1 MIAGAV
7 AEPRPIALIA
17 GIAEGLGASL
27 ARTFASAGYDVC
39 GLARSE
45 RIAAKVGAAVADAGG
60 TYTHVCCDVTAPS
73 AVAAALH
80 PLASGIAVAVYN
92 AHALLIEPFA
102 DTSPSAFER
111 VWRVTCFGAVAVA
124 RAVLPA
130 MAAQGRGTMIFSG
143 ATAER
148 RGAAKFA
155 AFASA
160 KFALRGLAQSLARE
174 YGPKGVHIAH
184 VVIDGLIEAPQTTV
198 RFGAASATRMEP
210 DAVAGSYLELAR
222 QHVSAWTHELD
233 LRPLGE
239 RF

>member
-1 MIAGAV
+1 MAGAT
-7 AEPRPIALIA
+7 RPVALIA

-27 ARTFASAGYDVC
+27 ARIFASAGYDVC

-45 RIAAKVGAAVADAGG
+45 RAAAPVGRAVAAAGA
-60 TYTHVCCDVTAPS
+60 TYTHVCCDATVPS
-73 AVAAALH
+73 AVASALR
-80 PLASGIAVAVYN
+80 PLADRIAVVVYN

-102 DTSPSAFER
+102 ETSPRAFER
-111 VWRVTCFGAVAVA
+111 VWRVTCFGAMAVA

-130 MAAQGRGTMIFSG
+130 MAARGGGTLIFSG
-143 ATAER
+143 ATAGR

-174 YGPKGVHIAH
+174 YGPKGVHVAH
-184 VVIDGLIEAPQTTV
+184 VVLDGLIEEPQSTA
-198 RFGAASATRMEP
+198 RFGPASALRMDP
-210 DAVAGSYLELAR
+210 DAVAGSYLDLAR
-222 QHVSAWTHELD
+222 QHRSTWTHELD